1 MGNRLWLAPHFFC
14 CLSEYIV
21 FGRIYGLWFYLVL
34 QYVPD
39 TYCGEI

>member
-21 FGRIYGLWFYLVL
+21 FGRIYGSVALFRFALCARHL
-34 QYVPD
+34 LR
-39 TYCGEI
+39 

>member
-21 FGRIYGLWFYLVL
+21 FGRIYGSVALFCLAVMDVCL
-34 QYVPD
+34 LR
-39 TYCGEI
+39 

>member
-21 FGRIYGLWFYLVL
+21 FGRIYGSVALFCLAVMAVRIL
-34 QYVPD
+34 R
-39 TYCGEI
+39 